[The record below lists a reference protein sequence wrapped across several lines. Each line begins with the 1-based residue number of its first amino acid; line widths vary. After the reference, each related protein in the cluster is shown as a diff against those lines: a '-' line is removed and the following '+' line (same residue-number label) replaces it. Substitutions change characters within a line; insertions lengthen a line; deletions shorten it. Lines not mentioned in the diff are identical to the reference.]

1 MKRKRVIALFLAG
14 ALVFGLGGCAG
25 GGDAEGSG
33 GNGTSE
39 SGESGGS
46 GGESD
51 GEAVPDE
58 PVKIATKPMT
68 EQFILGEMLK
78 ALIEEKAGYDVELTK
93 GIGGGTSNIQPAM
106 EKGEF
111 DLYPEYTSSGWIL
124 VLGHEA
130 GEVSDEEMFA
140 ELQEEY
146 EEKYDMTWV
155 GLYGQNNTYA
165 VVVRADTAEEYGL
178 ETCSDLAEVSDELVF
193 GGNPDYIERADGLP
207 GVSEAYG
214 FAFKDI
220 MDIDIGLKYAA
231 LRNGDIDVTNG
242 YTTDAQISQDDVKVL
257 TDDKNYQVN
266 YFCSTVVREDA
277 LETFPKREET
287 LMLMDGILTD
297 QKMAELN
304 YQVEEEGKDEAD
316 VARAFLVSEGI
327 LEE

>member
-1 MKRKRVIALFLAG
+1 MKLKRITAVLLAG
-14 ALVFGLGGCAG
+14 ALMLGLTACAG
-25 GGDAEGSG
+25 KKD
-33 GNGTSE
+33 NG
-39 SGESGGS
+39 
-46 GGESD
+46 
-51 GEAVPDE
+51 

-68 EQFILGEMLK
+68 EQYILGEMLRI
-78 ALIEEKAGYDVELTK
+78 LIEEKAGYEVELTK

-130 GEVSDEEMFA
+130 DEVTDEEMFT
-140 ELQEEY
+140 ELRKEY

-165 VVVRADTAEEYGL
+165 LVVRADTAEEYGL
-178 ETCSDLAEVSDELVF
+178 ETCSDLAAVSDKLVF

-207 GVSEAYG
+207 GVSAAYG
-214 FAFKDI
+214 MEFRDI
-220 MDIDIGLKYAA
+220 MDIDIGLKYEA

-242 YTTDAQISQDDVKVL
+242 YTTDAQISQPDVKVL
-257 TDDKNYQVN
+257 EDDLGYQVD
-266 YFCSTVVREDA
+266 YFCSTVVREEA
-277 LETFPKREET
+277 MEKYPKLEET
-287 LMLMDGILTD
+287 LELMDGILTD

-316 VARAFLVSEGI
+316 VARDYLVSAGI
-327 LEE
+327 LEEQ